1 MGFQLIQSL
10 RVFPV
15 TQVVWGGGPLL
26 HGQQNCWVSWE
37 SVGKNY

>member
-15 TQVVWGGGPLL
+15 TQVVWGGPLL